1 SATVVVG
8 GREELHRERFR
19 AEGVRWTLPIGRE
32 GRRLLVQVR
41 HRQRAAPCLVRPLPG
56 GMAEVVPDDPAALGA
71 VAPGQ
76 AAVFYEGDLLCGGGW
91 VAG

>member
-1 SATVVVG
+1 MVVG
-8 GREELHRERFR
+8 GREELCRKRFR
-19 AEGVRWTLPIGRE
+19 VERVRWSLPIAEE

-41 HRQRAAPCLVRPLPG
+41 HRQRPAPCFVRPLPG
-56 GMAEVVPDDPAALGA
+56 GRAEVEPEDPAALGA

-76 AAVFYEGDLLCGGGW
+76 AAVFYAGDLLWGGGW